1 MSPLLKLS
9 TSMAALL
16 IGVTVANAQVQTPSG
31 QAGGG
36 EQLEQRQGGG
46 GDGQQGKQER
56 RGDTN
61 KDDGATKQRQG
72 ASEDKADTKQRTTG
86 SDDTKQERKAQGDTK
101 EQTGQGT
108 ERKAQGKDGEAK
120 DQKAQGQDAGGKE
133 KRTTEGGSKKR
144 PQAKITQ
151 KEKTVI
157 RERVIEKAPKRYTR
171 NEVNFN
177 ITVGTAVPSTYVI
190 YDMPPS
196 IIEFVPEYQGY
207 DYIVVGDVL
216 LIIDPDTREIV
227 DVVQV

>member
-1 MSPLLKLS
+1 MSRIITLS

-16 IGVTVANAQVQTPSG
+16 VGLTVANAQT
-31 QAGGG
+31 QAPGGG
-36 EQLEQRQGGG
+36 AQIEQRQDGG

-56 RGDTN
+56 RGGSQ
-61 KDDGATKQRQG
+61 DDSSSKQRQG
-72 ASEDKADTKQRTTG
+72 GSSDGQADTKQRTT

-101 EQTGQGT
+101 EQTGQGA
-108 ERKAQGKDGEAK
+108 ERKAQGQDGESK
-120 DQKAQGQDAGGKE
+120 DRKAQGQDAGGKE
-133 KRTTEGGSKKR
+133 QRASRDSADSPKKR

-157 RERVIEKAPKRYTR
+157 RERVIQRAPKRYTR

-177 ITVGTAVPSTYVI
+177 ITVGTSVPDTYVI
-190 YDMPPS
+190 YDMPTA
-196 IIEFVPEYQGY
+196 IIELVPEYQGY